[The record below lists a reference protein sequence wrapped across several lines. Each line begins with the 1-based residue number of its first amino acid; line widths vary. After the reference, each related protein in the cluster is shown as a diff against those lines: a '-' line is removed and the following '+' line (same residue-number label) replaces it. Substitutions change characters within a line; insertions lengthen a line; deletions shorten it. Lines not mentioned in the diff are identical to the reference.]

1 MKKNGAKLM
10 MNYILSALLVLML
23 VGCDDQH
30 AYGRNVEASP
40 SALTYSVSSSVD
52 NLTIDG
58 VCTLREAWRAAT
70 TNAAVDSCPAGSS
83 SMRDEI
89 ELPDSWDMSLAGA
102 DDNSLSGDLDTLGG
116 AILLRCP
123 TGHACTLHAHGID
136 RLIHTGNTAALAL
149 EGALTLTGGCSNGG
163 GCTSNVSGSIAS
175 GGALYHNS
183 IGLLEIGPGVV
194 FTANTSG
201 TGGGF
206 AICASSAP
214 AHVLEGFSCTSNL
227 AGTGGCAQAHV
238 AVQLHEVTI
247 TGNVAGTGG
256 AWSQY
261 NGEAILWDSIV
272 TGNVASS
279 GVGGGLAAHGKWGMT
294 VSGQI
299 SMVGGTL
306 ASNSASG
313 DGGGAWAG
321 QLQPQGACLT
331 GTPCRVVLDDVA
343 VAGNTSDTSGGPT
356 GSGGGIATGTG
367 GRTEARGS
375 TAIAT
380 NTDNSSPFAHDCSGP
395 LSLYDNSTLGNATG
409 CTVDDQRPP
418 PGPVCGDSV
427 VEGSEQCDS
436 STCCALDCTWSA
448 IDTACDDADVC
459 TALSFCDGAGACEGS
474 GTVCGDD
481 TLQSSCGEQ
490 CDDGNTTSND
500 GCSSSCQTE
509 MCIAW
514 E

>member
-52 NLTIDG
+52 NLTVDG

-70 TNAAVDSCPAGSS
+70 TNAAIDSCPAGSAT
-83 SMRDEI
+83 MRDEI
-89 ELPDSWDMSLAGA
+89 ELPDTWDLALSGA
-102 DDNSLSGDLDTLGG
+102 DDASLSGDLDALGG

-123 TGHACTLHAHGID
+123 SGHACTLHAHGID
-136 RLIHTGNTAALAL
+136 RLIHTGSTAALAL
-149 EGALTLTGGCSNGG
+149 EGAITLTGGCSNGST
-163 GCTSNVSGSIAS
+163 CMSNVSGSIAS

-321 QLQPQGACLT
+321 QLQPQGACLA
-331 GTPCRVVLDDVA
+331 GTPCRVVLDDVS
-343 VAGNTSDTSGGPT
+343 VSGNTSDTSGGPT

-375 TAIAT
+375 TAITT
-380 NTDNSSPFAHDCSGP
+380 NTDNSSPFAPDCSGP
-395 LSLYDNSTLGNATG
+395 LSLYDSSTLGNTTG

-436 STCCALDCTWSA
+436 TPCCALDCTWSA

-509 MCIAW
+509 MCVAW